1 LVAGSIHT
9 LSSLKALVQVPIP
22 VQVYEI
28 NGRMSWP
35 IHRWLF
41 VIVSLFVFKGMV
53 TVMPRLQ
60 ISKLFMTS
68 FYMASF
74 EARFICQVH
83 LCVCAKIVAQLH
95 ASDEITLTS
104 FLL

>member
-1 LVAGSIHT
+1 MHDMPGWLQEVYTHCLHSKD
-9 LSSLKALVQVPIP
+9 KALVQVPIP

-68 FYMASF
+68 FYMHGKFRDKIYLPSA
-74 EARFICQVH
+74 
-83 LCVCAKIVAQLH
+83 LVCMCEDRCPTAC
-95 ASDEITLTS
+95 E
-104 FLL
+104 